1 MKQLLTER
9 QRAILEYVARCI
21 RDKGYQP
28 TMREI
33 GDHFGIRSTHGVH
46 RHLDA
51 LQRKGYLRRE
61 GGRSRAIR
69 LVDHPVVRTSEL
81 PIVGRVAAGAPN
93 LALENVEGRVNL
105 DRQWVN
111 GDDCFLLRVKGD
123 SMIGAGI
130 LPSDLVIVR
139 PQPMVENGQIAV
151 VLIDGE
157 ATVKRFYR
165 EKDHIRLEPEN
176 PEMEPTIISSQTEGV
191 SVIGKVIGLYREM

>member
-9 QRAILEYVARCI
+9 QKAVLEYVSRCI
-21 RDKGYQP
+21 REQGYQP

-51 LQRKGYLRRE
+51 LERKGYLRRE

-69 LVDHPVVRTSEL
+69 LVDHPLIRTLEL
-81 PIVGRVAAGAPN
+81 PIVGRVAAGEPN
-93 LALENVEGRVNL
+93 LALEDIEGTISL

-130 LPSDLVIVR
+130 RPGDLVVVR

-151 VLIDGE
+151 VLIEGE

-165 EKDHIRLEPEN
+165 EQGRVRLEPEN
-176 PEMEPTIISSQTEGV
+176 PDMEPTILSCRTESV